1 MEFIKIV
8 LFLFVVNKNLLKKK
22 EQNLIFFSCGSINLL
37 GKTALWNF
45 ISKRINGTPK
55 RIYCKRNLQ
64 VRCFKLSMQY
74 KRAFKKKKILSGLDL
89 TTRDSYFTI
98 PVEVFT
104 NRNLVE
110 NIFHESYGVNRTLD
124 YGLQNWK

>member
-1 MEFIKIV
+1 
-8 LFLFVVNKNLLKKK
+8 
-22 EQNLIFFSCGSINLL
+22 
-37 GKTALWNF
+37 
-45 ISKRINGTPK
+45 
-55 RIYCKRNLQ
+55 
-64 VRCFKLSMQY
+64 MQY
-74 KRAFKKKKILSGLDL
+74 KRDFKNKFFLPGLDL

-124 YGLQNWK
+124 YGLQN

>member
-1 MEFIKIV
+1 
-8 LFLFVVNKNLLKKK
+8 
-22 EQNLIFFSCGSINLL
+22 
-37 GKTALWNF
+37 
-45 ISKRINGTPK
+45 
-55 RIYCKRNLQ
+55 
-64 VRCFKLSMQY
+64 MQY

-110 NIFHESYGVNRTLD
+110 NIFHESYEVNRTLD
-124 YGLQNWK
+124 YGLQN